1 MKYLKSKPGSL
12 EAAAGQVSGF
22 ATEQEYQK
30 MFKKELDKA
39 GKGIAS
45 MSDQEKKNF
54 FNKIDKMYKA
64 KNEITAAIKRV
75 GETPELKEAIDMV
88 NSEITAKEK
97 ELQSTFV
104 AEKKSKNY
112 YLNNGYVEGTLS
124 ANIKG
129 LKKGSEVMVN
139 AEEYASLGDEE
150 LIDVV
155 NPKTDKSTYVRKDEL
170 SVKL

>member
-1 MKYLKSKPGSL
+1 MKVTKAKIRQILKEEL
-12 EAAAGQVSGF
+12 
-22 ATEQEYQK
+22 TRI
-30 MFKKELDKA
+30 KE
-39 GKGIAS
+39 AS
-45 MSDQEKKNF
+45 MSRGF
-54 FNKIDKMYKA
+54 SKA
-64 KNEITAAIKRV
+64 VEAYQDV
-75 GETPELKEAIDMV
+75 QLKQQKLRKA
-88 NSEITAKEK
+88 
-97 ELQSTFV
+97 FV

-124 ANIKG
+124 SNIKG